1 MIQGENNSNFICMQ
15 RIIGKMEKCNKT
27 SSKISK
33 HLVQQKVQ
41 QNLYNIHD
49 VFFIRIFGFNLI
61 VQRPPL
67 KY

>member
-1 MIQGENNSNFICMQ
+1 MQ

-61 VQRPPL
+61 VQRPPV